1 MSVSTWQSPTRS
13 AALGAVLLAP
23 ALIFLFSV
31 FLEQV
36 FGLGPLVAQT
46 SILASPLLL
55 VGGIALAGVLNTLT
69 TCRTEVRSET
79 RRLAVT
85 LTVEWRPLNLSLLA
99 VGGMMLA
106 LFVGYAFVENYAV
119 VAR

>member
-23 ALIFLFSV
+23 ALMFLFSV

-69 TCRTEVRSET
+69 TCKTEVRSET

-85 LTVEWRPLNLSLLA
+85 LTVEWRPLNLSLIA

-106 LFVGYAFVENYAV
+106 LFMGYAFVENYAV